1 MDVSNNTNAASLG
14 LTAHVV
20 NVGIL
25 VTFPHDN
32 APLQALQY
40 LLVALTAGIS
50 ITFFVGGFALA
61 AIQDE

>member
-1 MDVSNNTNAASLG
+1 MDVSNSTNASSLG
-14 LTAHVV
+14 LTVRVV
-20 NVGIL
+20 HVGIL
-25 VTFPHDN
+25 VAFPHDN

-40 LLVALTAGIS
+40 LLIALTAGIS

>member
-1 MDVSNNTNAASLG
+1 MR
-14 LTAHVV
+14 VV
-20 NVGIL
+20 HVGIL

-40 LLVALTAGIS
+40 LLIALTAGIS
-50 ITFFVGGFALA
+50 ITFFAGGFALA

>member
-1 MDVSNNTNAASLG
+1 M
-14 LTAHVV
+14 HVV
-20 NVGIL
+20 HVGIL

-40 LLVALTAGIS
+40 LLIALTAGIS
-50 ITFFVGGFALA
+50 ITFFAGGFVLA